1 MKPFL
6 NLPKSCQFNKIVLL
20 RGWLHNTQFL
30 ILFQV
35 AVVVDMEEEVVA
47 EEEVVEEAGVEVEEV
62 VVVVED
68 VVIEEEVQ
76 VGVVVVEEV
85 ATTGKIRKIYAFF
98 FF

>member
-1 MKPFL
+1 
-6 NLPKSCQFNKIVLL
+6 
-20 RGWLHNTQFL
+20 
-30 ILFQV
+30 
-35 AVVVDMEEEVVA
+35 ME
-47 EEEVVEEAGVEVEEV
+47 EVEEV

-68 VVIEEEVQ
+68 VVTEEEVQ